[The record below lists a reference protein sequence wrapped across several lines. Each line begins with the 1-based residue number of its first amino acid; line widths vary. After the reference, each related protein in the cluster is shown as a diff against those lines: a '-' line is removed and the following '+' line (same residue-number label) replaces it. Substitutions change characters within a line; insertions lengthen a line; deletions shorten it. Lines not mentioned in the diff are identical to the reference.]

1 MQVNGAR
8 KNINSSINKAKFC
21 GSYARWKQG
30 QNRRFY
36 KGQYIMN
43 YLLSLI
49 AENFF
54 ATLFII
60 YMTANLLVWGQ
71 LNRYQPFENSNGKP
85 K

>member
-1 MQVNGAR
+1 
-8 KNINSSINKAKFC
+8 
-21 GSYARWKQG
+21 
-30 QNRRFY
+30 
-36 KGQYIMN
+36 MN

-49 AENFF
+49 TENFF